1 MERDILIGVLTV
13 ILRSLIMIF
22 FSGRFLGI
30 FSHYVVYKL
39 RDLSFWSLNLLSII
53 INVTKFWGVIC

>member
-1 MERDILIGVLTV
+1 MKWLTESVLMERVILIGALTV

-39 RDLSFWSLNLLSII
+39 RVLSLLEVKLTF
-53 INVTKFWGVIC
+53 NNY

>member
-1 MERDILIGVLTV
+1 MERDILIGALKV

-39 RDLSFWSLNLLSII
+39 RDLSLLEFKLAF
-53 INVTKFWGVIC
+53 NNY

>member
-1 MERDILIGVLTV
+1 MKKLTESVLMERDILIGALTV

-39 RDLSFWSLNLLSII
+39 RDLSLLEFKLAF
-53 INVTKFWGVIC
+53 NNY